1 VSAAHDVVVIGHG
14 SKFVPVVGEILADL
28 AVEGATRHPIA
39 LFDPARLR
47 GGA

>member
-1 VSAAHDVVVIGHG
+1 MAYDVI
-14 SKFVPVVGEILADL
+14 VGEILADL
-28 AVEGATRHPIA
+28 VTDGATRHPIA